1 MQRAQEVSNL
11 GEAIFAIEVKED
23 ILTDLTDICV
33 GMLQRVRQ
41 HLLHKLVRILDL
53 LLPIL

>member
-1 MQRAQEVSNL
+1 
-11 GEAIFAIEVKED
+11 
-23 ILTDLTDICV
+23 
-33 GMLQRVRQ
+33 MLQRVRQ